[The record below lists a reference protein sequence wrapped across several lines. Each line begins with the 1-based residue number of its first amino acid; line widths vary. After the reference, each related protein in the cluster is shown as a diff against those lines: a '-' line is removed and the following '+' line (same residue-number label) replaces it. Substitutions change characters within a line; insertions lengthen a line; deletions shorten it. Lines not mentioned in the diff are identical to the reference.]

1 MSDDLQKVTRP
12 THARRTYILDREFQ
26 LKYILLL
33 AGIGAVSILVFGIL
47 AHRVHVSSVATGV
60 DGGETLLWLTGLGTA
75 GGAVALGLFGLLF
88 THRVAGPVHV
98 MSLYVAALAAG
109 RYPRLRPLRKGDE
122 LKRFFERFSE
132 AFDRIRQR
140 EADEAHALESAMVA
154 LKPVATTPEA
164 RAALETLSALH
175 ARKRQAVDNP
185 TGGTFKSVA

>member
-1 MSDDLQKVTRP
+1 MSEDIQNATRP
-12 THARRTYILDREFQ
+12 SYARRKYILDREFQ

-33 AGIGAVSILVFGIL
+33 SGIGAGSILVFGL
-47 AHRVHVSSVATGV
+47 LSHRIHVSAMASGM
-60 DGGETLLWLTGLGTA
+60 DGGETLLWLTGLGTL
-75 GGAVALGLFGLLF
+75 GTAVALGLFGLLF

-140 EADEAHALESAMVA
+140 EADEAHALESALA
-154 LKPVATTPEA
+154 AFRDVATTPET
-164 RAALETLSALH
+164 REALDTLSALH
-175 ARKRQAVDNP
+175 ARKRQAMDNP
-185 TGGTFKSVA
+185 TGGTFKPVA